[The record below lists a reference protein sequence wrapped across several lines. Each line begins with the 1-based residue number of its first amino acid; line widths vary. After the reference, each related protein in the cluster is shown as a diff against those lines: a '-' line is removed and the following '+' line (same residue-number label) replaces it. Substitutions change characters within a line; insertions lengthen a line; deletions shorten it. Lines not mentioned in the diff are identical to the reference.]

1 MFRGR
6 KLNKDGERLDRI
18 GTEALRSAAMSDEE
32 TDRAAFSPFLYTRVL
47 NRIEAERQ
55 KDARGG
61 SILNMAA
68 AGRAVSAFALAAI
81 IAVATFWIASS
92 RVKPVA
98 AGPANGPTEA
108 TGVVSACSLSS
119 TDECA
124 ISNEDVLATLF
135 AEAEGGEER

>member
-1 MFRGR
+1 MFRR
-6 KLNKDGERLDRI
+6 RELNNNSERLDRI
-18 GTEALRSAAMSDEE
+18 GGEALRAAAMSDEE
-32 TDRAAFSPFLYTRVL
+32 AESAALSPFLYSRLL

-61 SILNMAA
+61 SIINMTIAR
-68 AGRAVSAFALAAI
+68 RAVSAFALAAI
-81 IAVATFWIASS
+81 IAVATLWIASS
-92 RVKPVA
+92 RLTPVQA
-98 AGPANGPTEA
+98 GSPKGPAET

-135 AEAEGGEER
+135 AETEGGEN